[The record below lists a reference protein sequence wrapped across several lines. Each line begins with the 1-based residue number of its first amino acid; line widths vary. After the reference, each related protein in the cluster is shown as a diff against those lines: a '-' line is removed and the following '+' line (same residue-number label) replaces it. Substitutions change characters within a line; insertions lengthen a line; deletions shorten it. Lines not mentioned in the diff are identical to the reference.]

1 MASTDDVNVSLHDLN
16 DSNFQNGTA
25 PSQEMLIFIYR
36 AQHIMYRYILPIIV
50 FTGIFG
56 NILSICVYSS
66 KVLRPISSSVYLL
79 AVLLAD
85 TGMLICLAFVW
96 LEVLGYPFNHYN
108 GLCQS
113 IVYLTYACG
122 FLSVWYV
129 VCITIENYI
138 TICHPTRIKTLC
150 TLTRARIITSLLAAL
165 AAASYAIALVINSVQ
180 EDPRHTHPICQQ
192 IEKYQDIGFYL
203 SYIDS
208 VTTILLP
215 IVVIIILL
223 AFITTAVISSIQRKK
238 SRSSKISG
246 SVLGSNSSSSMPQV
260 RVAKMLFILSVTFV
274 VLSVPSH
281 VIRIRLQFFRVTM
294 VSHMEAFIQLVF
306 LFVSYTNFSTKFF
319 IFIALSNNF
328 RKALLNLFCI
338 SESKYV
344 SLIQRNMSK
353 V

>member
-1 MASTDDVNVSLHDLN
+1 MDSTGDMNVSLYELN
-16 DSNFQNGTA
+16 QTNFHNGSA
-25 PSQEMLIFIYR
+25 PSQEMLMFIYH

-66 KVLRPISSSVYLL
+66 KGLRPISSSVYLL

-85 TGMLICLAFVW
+85 TV
-96 LEVLGYPFNHYN
+96 
-108 GLCQS
+108 
-113 IVYLTYACG
+113 
-122 FLSVWYV
+122 
-129 VCITIENYI
+129 
-138 TICHPTRIKTLC
+138 
-150 TLTRARIITSLLAAL
+150 
-165 AAASYAIALVINSVQ
+165 AAASYAITLVINSVQ
-180 EDPRHTHPICQQ
+180 EDPRHAHPICQQ

-223 AFITTAVISSIQRKK
+223 AFITTAVISSIQKK
-238 SRSSKISG
+238 KNRTSKISG
-246 SVLGSNSSSSMPQV
+246 SVLASSSSNSMPQV

-281 VIRIRLQFFRVTM
+281 VIRIRLQFFRVTI

-328 RKALLNLFCI
+328 RKALSKFFCI

-344 SLIQRNMSK
+344 SLIQRNISK